1 METLNRSDYNVPVVG
16 SDKIYY
22 GSYPYRV
29 KLKDNEITA
38 SWEVTADILS
48 WRNFGEESYKRKFG
62 SKSVSNWT
70 KNYYFTGKSLLDSF
84 VNHIGDHNVD
94 RISGPVSDYHSE
106 MLEMVS
112 REDRY
117 GSSVHVIK
125 GNKYFN
131 KYDMKLVWQYPY
143 RAHRANSVYNS
154 KPLSNSAYFDKLG
167 KSIEG
172 VCDSRYYDRNVYFNE
187 ENLEDIEFFC
197 KLKYGDIISS
207 RVKVIV
213 IDNM

>member
-1 METLNRSDYNVPVVG
+1 METLNRSDYTVPVLG

-22 GSYPYRV
+22 GAYPYRA

-48 WRNFGEESYKRKFG
+48 WRNSGEDSYRRRFG

-70 KNYYFTGKSLLDSF
+70 KNYYFNSKDLLDSF
-84 VNHIGDHNVD
+84 VDHVGNDTVEH
-94 RISGPVSDYHSE
+94 ISGPVSDFHIE
-106 MLEMVS
+106 MLEKIMKQN
-112 REDRY
+112 RH
-117 GSSVHVIK
+117 GSKVHVIK

-143 RAHRANSVYNS
+143 RSTETINGTRMSV
-154 KPLSNSAYFDKLG
+154 SAYFDKLG

-172 VCDSRYYDRNVYFNE
+172 VCDSRYYDRNVYFNK

-207 RVKVIV
+207 RVEVIV
-213 IDNM
+213 IDNL